1 MIRDAGTVL
10 AAIGALACAYFVLT
24 YQVTTGGD
32 WRRSAAGRHL
42 MQFTACLGILMGLIV
57 AARLW
62 PDYPGRDQVTLMTFG
77 WLVGQVIWRSVLLHR
92 AQHPHDQEPA
102 GRR

>member
-1 MIRDAGTVL
+1 MRDAGTVL
-10 AAIGALACAYFVLT
+10 AAVGAAACAYFVLV

-32 WRRSAAGRHL
+32 WRHTAAGRHL
-42 MQFTACLGILMGLIV
+42 MQFTACLGLLMVLVV

-62 PDYPGRDQVTLMTFG
+62 PTYPGRDVVTLAAFA

-92 AQHPHDQEPA
+92 AQHDDRVPA